1 MGSELDSAD
10 SIGISA
16 SGIGG
21 IDSTT
26 VSLEGEVTILEG
38 RNSTNRTSFLQAIM
52 AGMGSTDVTLK
63 RDRDEGSVELT
74 IGGETYTRKLDR
86 HNGTVQFSGDPFL
99 SDTTEADLFAFLL
112 ETNEVRQAVRRQ
124 EELRDVIMRPIDT
137 AEIDRQIRQLQDERR
152 EIDDEIERIENQRR
166 ELPDLEA
173 ERTTLESELSET
185 REELAEAREALD
197 AEDTDVEER
206 QEEQKRLESTLED
219 LSDARTELENVQF
232 RIETE
237 KEALASSQQELA
249 EIEKKRDEF
258 AQNPT
263 DQLQDIENELE
274 QLRQQKRVCDT
285 RVSKLHRIVQ
295 FNQEMLDGNGVLG
308 ELFSEGDEGAVAD
321 QLLEESESACWTCGS
336 QVKTSEIESMVSRLR
351 ELSQSQRTERQRLE
365 EELNELK
372 SEKKRIENLRDKR
385 VKLSER
391 QETLTADISKREE
404 TIDELNAQK
413 EVVEKTIA
421 NLEEEAEKLEGI
433 SKTRVLELHKEVNE
447 KEVAVERLEGECE
460 ALTERIEA
468 LEAKAGRL
476 TELTERR
483 EQVSERLTELRT
495 RIDRLETDAIE
506 AFNEH
511 MEALVELLKYDNLD
525 RVWIE
530 RHSTSGTS
538 TERHSSFALNIV
550 RTTEDGTTYKDTLD
564 HLSESEREIVGLVFA
579 LAGYLVHEV
588 YESVP
593 VILLDSLEAID
604 SRRIALLIEYLS
616 EYAPAIV
623 AALLPEDTQN
633 LDDSYPIVP
642 EI

>member
-1 MGSELDSAD
+1 MGNQLDSTEG
-10 SIGISA
+10 IRISA

-38 RNSTNRTSFLQAIM
+38 RNATNRTSFLQAIM
-52 AGMGSTDVTLK
+52 AALGSTDVTLK

-74 IGGETYTRKLDR
+74 IGEQTYTRHLRR

-99 SDTTEADLFAFLL
+99 SDASEADLFAFLL

-124 EELRDVIMRPIDT
+124 EDLRDVIMRPIDT
-137 AEIDRQIRQLQDERR
+137 AEIDRQIRRLQEERR
-152 EIDDEIERIENQRR
+152 EIDDEIERIEEQRT

-173 ERTTLESELSET
+173 KRATLESELSET

-197 AEDTDVEER
+197 TADTDVEQR

-219 LSDARTELENVQF
+219 LNDARTELENVQF

-237 KEALASSQQELA
+237 REALASSQQELA
-249 EIEKKRDEF
+249 EIAEKRDEF

-295 FNQEMLDGNGVLG
+295 FNQEMLDGDGVLG
-308 ELFSEGDEGAVAD
+308 DLFSEEDERAVTD
-321 QLLEESESACWTCGS
+321 QLLEESETACWTCGS

-365 EELNELK
+365 DELNELT
-372 SEKKRIENLRDKR
+372 SEQNRLENLRDR
-385 VKLSER
+385 SVKLSER
-391 QETLTADISKREE
+391 QETLSADISNREE
-404 TIDELNAQK
+404 TIDELTAQK
-413 EVVEKTIA
+413 EAAQERIA
-421 NLEEEAEKLEGI
+421 NLEKKAEELEGVTE
-433 SKTRVLELHKEVNE
+433 SRVLELHKEVNE

-468 LEAKAGRL
+468 LEAKAERL
-476 TELTERR
+476 TELAERR
-483 EQVSERLTELRT
+483 EQISKQLTELRT
-495 RIDRLETDAIE
+495 RIDRLETDALDE
-506 AFNEH
+506 FNEH
-511 MEALVELLKYDNLD
+511 MEALVELLEYDNLD

-538 TERHSSFALNIV
+538 TDRHSSFALNIV
-550 RTTEDGTTYKDTLD
+550 RTTEDGSTYEDTLD

-588 YESVP
+588 YERVP

-633 LDDSYPIVP
+633 LDESYPIVP